1 MKIRTSTRIA
11 MRDSPAFS
19 ERWLQEYIEADP
31 SVLGLGDLRVIERER
46 RMPGG
51 GRLDLLLIDPDSGV
65 RYEVELQTGATD
77 GDHIIRT
84 LEYWDLERRRY
95 PHAEHV
101 AVIVAEQVT
110 GRFFNVIGLFNRH
123 IPIIAVQMEAY
134 DLGDDDVLLTFA
146 TVLDHVAASPDDI
159 EAAAAPVFNRE
170 YWDEQTAPEI
180 MDVVDGLFELLREI
194 DETVTPKFNKWYI
207 GVRTGRSVTNYV
219 AFHPKQQWVRTELR
233 LPEEAVDDA
242 ALEAA
247 GIERLSY
254 RKGWHRLNVKPGY
267 TDEAETLLRDVFAA
281 ARQRY
286 EDSWGLSWGSPSA

>member
-1 MKIRTSTRIA
+1 
-11 MRDSPAFS
+11 MRESPAFS

-46 RMPGG
+46 RMPSG
-51 GRLDLLLIDPDSGV
+51 GRLDLLLIDLDSGV

-134 DLGDDDVLLTFA
+134 DLGDDEILLTFA
-146 TVLDHVAASPDDI
+146 TVLDHVAVSPDDI
-159 EAAAAPVFNRE
+159 EAAAAPVFNRQ

-194 DETVTPKFNKWYI
+194 DDTVTPKYNKHYI

-219 AFHPKQQWVRTELR
+219 AFHPKQQTVRAEIR
-233 LPEEAVDDA
+233 LPEDAVDDDALA
-242 ALEAA
+242 AADLQ
-247 GIERLSY
+247 RLPY
-254 RKGWHRLNVKPGY
+254 RKDWHKLHVKPGY
-267 TDEAETLLRDVFAA
+267 TDEAETLLRDLFAA

-286 EDSWGLSWGSPSA
+286 SEAWSLSWGSPSA